1 MHQGVEPSASDS
13 EKALRNT
20 KTAPMRRPGVSANGM
35 VLPVTGG
42 IISEKT
48 RADNLGIEDVDA
60 ARRVTAAWNDLVAHA
75 LKVTL

>member
-1 MHQGVEPSASDS
+1 
-13 EKALRNT
+13 
-20 KTAPMRRPGVSANGM
+20 MRRPGVSANGM

-60 ARRVTAAWNDLVAHA
+60 ARRVTAAWDDLVAHA

>member
-1 MHQGVEPSASDS
+1 
-13 EKALRNT
+13 
-20 KTAPMRRPGVSANGM
+20 MRRPGVSANGM

>member
-35 VLPVTGG
+35 VFCDRRDHLR
-42 IISEKT
+42 KT